1 MLNLWKLVEEPIMM
15 PLPACVPW
23 MPESEVNSESGSE
36 VTAAQGIDP
45 MDKSG
50 LDIGLG
56 KILVDYGI

>member
-1 MLNLWKLVEEPIMM
+1 MM

-23 MPESEVNSESGSE
+23 MPESELNSESGSE